1 MRWRWCCAILAVL
14 SCFSGAP
21 LAVAK
26 DKSIIE
32 IFEKIGQGDFDKGL
46 RHVWN
51 HSNDGNG
58 TATLLFSKVYLEFG
72 DLENFEK
79 YLNISADQNNPVAMK
94 ILGVSFLKG
103 SLEEQ
108 EFGKAKFWFE
118 EAAKHRN
125 INSMVYLGIM
135 HRDGLG
141 IEVDFTK
148 SYFWFSLAGILK
160 TSGVGDK
167 EPKEFAKE
175 IEKEL
180 TDAQI
185 MEIGKETYVWL
196 DRYPVLEPQ
205 VIPPL

>member
-1 MRWRWCCAILAVL
+1 MRWRWVFTILAVL
-14 SCFSGAP
+14 SCFSGVP
-21 LAVAK
+21 LAAAK
-26 DKSIIE
+26 DKSFIE
-32 IFEKIGQGDFDKGL
+32 IFEKIGQGDFDRGL
-46 RHVWN
+46 RHVWK
-51 HSNDGNG
+51 HANDGNG
-58 TATLLFSKVYLEFG
+58 TANLLFSKVYLEFG

-94 ILGVSFLKG
+94 ILGVSCLEG

-108 EFGKAKFWFE
+108 DFDKALFWFE
-118 EAAKHRN
+118 KSAKHRN

-141 IEVDFTK
+141 IEIDFTK
-148 SYFWFSLAGILK
+148 SYFWFSLASILK
-160 TSGVGDK
+160 VSEVGDK

-196 DRYPVLEPQ
+196 DKNPELEPQ